1 MRLVQFIIR
10 TKRKRSKIFE
20 YKQIQSAII
29 SIFVPEADNNPM
41 TISVELDVEKPE
53 APAVVSAREFWES
66 SYYKPYWDWHAP
78 TDVVDVVKFYRFPR
92 PYIHGG

>member
-1 MRLVQFIIR
+1 
-10 TKRKRSKIFE
+10 
-20 YKQIQSAII
+20 
-29 SIFVPEADNNPM
+29 M